1 MDETFRMRETAR
13 IPSVGADGR
22 VLPNPMCAWRGSS
35 GPRVRAVLLAVLA
48 LVAAPAKAEW
58 RAAEVP
64 LTWVTRQSAS
74 APAPGWQV
82 EEVERP
88 CQLAAIAV
96 RLGEADGREWLA
108 PTDEAAET
116 APPGSGLA
124 TDIGPQWRLTREEAG
139 RAILVLRYDCTWLV
153 LATPWPAGA
162 TAVRVHTD
170 PRTRVAGSPSIV
182 AVEWWWPGEP

>member
-64 LTWVTRQSAS
+64 
-74 APAPGWQV
+74 
-82 EEVERP
+82 
-88 CQLAAIAV
+88 
-96 RLGEADGREWLA
+96 
-108 PTDEAAET
+108 
-116 APPGSGLA
+116 
-124 TDIGPQWRLTREEAG
+124 
-139 RAILVLRYDCTWLV
+139 
-153 LATPWPAGA
+153 
-162 TAVRVHTD
+162 
-170 PRTRVAGSPSIV
+170 
-182 AVEWWWPGEP
+182 